1 MTLMCFKYGFS
12 GSPITFHKAGGILGN
27 PGDIGGRRGPMVK
40 SHSFFHSMDIY
51 PASASS
57 LALVQ

>member
-1 MTLMCFKYGFS
+1 MTLMCFKDGFS
-12 GSPITFHKAGGILGN
+12 GSPISLYKAGGILGN

-40 SHSFFHSMDIY
+40 LHSFIHSRDIY
-51 PASASS
+51 PAPASS